1 MKRNINKKNVC
12 VIGHF
17 GFGENLLNGQ
27 TVKTKIVTKELKNQL
42 GKDEV
47 LTIDTHGGNKK
58 LLKLSLK
65 LLHTMKKVKNIIIMP
80 AHNGIR
86 FFAPLLA
93 FFNNF
98 FHIKL
103 HYVVIGGWLPEFLE
117 SRKELQNSLKKFNG
131 IYVETNTMKN
141 NLEKLGFKNVYIL
154 PNCKEL
160 NILKE
165 DELIYAT
172 SKPFKLCT
180 FSRVMKEKGIEDAVN
195 AVEEINKQYGET
207 IFTLDIY
214 GQVDSS
220 QIEWFENLKKKF
232 SSNIKYKGIVPFDQ
246 STNVLKE
253 YYALLFPTNFYTEG
267 IPGTIID
274 AYASGVPVIA
284 SKWESYDD
292 LIDNKVGYGYSF
304 GNYNELVAILYKIV
318 KNPKE
323 IEKMKKNCILE
334 AKKYLPQVALLKL
347 INGLKK
353 NEENGL

>member
-1 MKRNINKKNVC
+1 MKKVC

-17 GFGENLLNGQ
+17 AYGKNYLDGQ
-27 TVKTKIVTKELKNQL
+27 TVKTKIVTKELKQQL
-42 GKDEV
+42 GKDEIM
-47 LTIDTHGGNKK
+47 TIDTHGGSKK
-58 LLKLSLK
+58 LLKLLFQ
-65 LLHTMKKVKNIIIMP
+65 LPHVMKKVENIIIMP

-117 SRKELQNSLKKFNG
+117 SRKELQNRLKKFNG

-195 AVEEINKQYGET
+195 AVEKINKQYGET

-220 QIEWFENLKKKF
+220 QVEWFENLKEKF
-232 SSNIKYKGIVPFDQ
+232 SNDIKYKGLVPFDQ

-253 YYALLFPTNFYTEG
+253 YYALLFPTHFYTEG

-274 AYASGVPVIA
+274 AYASGVPVISA
-284 SKWESYDD
+284 KWESFED
-292 LIDNKVGYGYSF
+292 LVNDKVGYGYSF
-304 GNYNELVAILYKIV
+304 GNNSELVKILQNAVIDSKKIGM
-318 KNPKE
+318 
-323 IEKMKKNCILE
+323 MKKNCIKE
-334 AKKYLPQVALLKL
+334 AKKYTPQVALIRL
-347 INGLKK
+347 IASLYND
-353 NEENGL
+353 

>member
-1 MKRNINKKNVC
+1 MKKVC

-17 GFGENLLNGQ
+17 AYGKNYLDGQ
-27 TVKTKIVTKELKNQL
+27 TVKTKIVTKELKQQL
-42 GKDEV
+42 GKDEIM
-47 LTIDTHGGNKK
+47 TIDTHGGSKK
-58 LLKLSLK
+58 LLKLLFQ
-65 LLHTMKKVKNIIIMP
+65 LPHVMKKVENIIIMP

-214 GQVDSS
+214 GQVDPS
-220 QIEWFENLKKKF
+220 QVEWFENLKKKF
-232 SSNIKYKGIVPFDQ
+232 SNDIKYKGLVPFDQ

-253 YYALLFPTNFYTEG
+253 YYALLFPTHFYTEG

-274 AYASGVPVIA
+274 AYASGIPVISA
-284 SKWESYDD
+284 KWESFED
-292 LIDNKVGYGYSF
+292 LVNDKVGYGYSF
-304 GNYNELVAILYKIV
+304 GNNSELVKILQNAVIDSKKIGM
-318 KNPKE
+318 
-323 IEKMKKNCILE
+323 MKKNCIKE
-334 AKKYLPQVALLKL
+334 AKKYTPQVALIRL
-347 INGLKK
+347 IASLYND
-353 NEENGL
+353 

>member
-1 MKRNINKKNVC
+1 MKKVC

-17 GFGENLLNGQ
+17 AYGKNYLDGQ
-27 TVKTKIVTKELKNQL
+27 TVKTKIVTKELKQQL

-47 LTIDTHGGNKK
+47 MTIDTHGGSKK
-58 LLKLSLK
+58 ILK
-65 LLHTMKKVKNIIIMP
+65 LLFQLPYVMKKVENIIIMP
-80 AHNGIR
+80 AHNGIK

-214 GQVDSS
+214 GQVDPS
-220 QIEWFENLKKKF
+220 QVEWFENLKKKF
-232 SSNIKYKGIVPFDQ
+232 SNDIKYKGLVPFDQ

-253 YYALLFPTNFYTEG
+253 YYALLFPTYYEG
-267 IPGTIID
+267 EGFAGTLID
-274 AYASGVPVIA
+274 AMAAGVPVIA
-284 SKWESYDD
+284 SNWR
-292 LIDNKVGYGYSF
+292 
-304 GNYNELVAILYKIV
+304 YN
-318 KNPKE
+318 KE
-323 IEKMKKNCILE
+323 IVINNKTGLLIENSETLFEKLDYIMKNIGLINDMKKCCIKE
-334 AKKYLPQVALLKL
+334 AKKYLPQVALLQL
-347 INGLKK
+347 IKK
-353 NEENGL
+353 VERNVN

>member
-1 MKRNINKKNVC
+1 MKKVC

-17 GFGENLLNGQ
+17 AYGKNYLDGQ
-27 TVKTKIVTKELKNQL
+27 TVKTKIVTKELKQQL
-42 GKDEV
+42 GKDEIM
-47 LTIDTHGGNKK
+47 TIDTHGGSKK
-58 LLKLSLK
+58 LLKLLFQ
-65 LLHTMKKVKNIIIMP
+65 LPHVMKKVENIIIMP

-117 SRKELQNSLKKFNG
+117 SRKELQKSLKRFSG

-214 GQVDSS
+214 GQVDPS
-220 QIEWFENLKKKF
+220 QVEWFENLKKKF
-232 SSNIKYKGIVPFDQ
+232 SNDIKYKGLVPFDQ

-253 YYALLFPTNFYTEG
+253 YYALLFPTYYEG
-267 IPGTIID
+267 EGFAGTLID
-274 AYASGVPVIA
+274 AMAAGVPVIA
-284 SKWESYDD
+284 SNWRYNKEIIHNGENGLLIEDD
-292 LIDNKVGYGYSF
+292 LLNSL
-304 GNYNELVAILYKIV
+304 NYIFHNYKEWI
-318 KNPKE
+318 NLR
-323 IEKMKKNCILE
+323 KNCLE
-334 AKKYLPQVALLKL
+334 LAKKYQPEHVIEILCQNIEK
-347 INGLKK
+347 G
-353 NEENGL
+353 

>member
-1 MKRNINKKNVC
+1 MKKVC
-12 VIGHF
+12 VIGHLAY
-17 GFGENLLNGQ
+17 GKNYLDGQ
-27 TVKTKIVTKELKNQL
+27 TVKTKIVTKELKQQL
-42 GKDEV
+42 GKDEIM
-47 LTIDTHGGNKK
+47 TIDTHGGSKK
-58 LLKLSLK
+58 LLKLLFQ
-65 LLHTMKKVKNIIIMP
+65 LPHVMKKVENIIIMP

-195 AVEEINKQYGET
+195 AVEKINKQYGET

-220 QIEWFENLKKKF
+220 QVEWFENLKEKF
-232 SSNIKYKGIVPFDQ
+232 SNDIKYKGLVPFDQ

-253 YYALLFPTNFYTEG
+253 YYALLFPTHFYTEG

-274 AYASGVPVIA
+274 AYASGVPVISA
-284 SKWESYDD
+284 KWESFED
-292 LIDNKVGYGYSF
+292 LVNDKVGYGYSF
-304 GNYNELVAILYKIV
+304 GNNSELVKILQNAVIDSKKIGM
-318 KNPKE
+318 
-323 IEKMKKNCILE
+323 MKKNCIKE
-334 AKKYLPQVALLKL
+334 AKKYTPQVALIRL
-347 INGLKK
+347 IASLYND
-353 NEENGL
+353 

>member
-1 MKRNINKKNVC
+1 MKKVC

-17 GFGENLLNGQ
+17 AYGKNYLDGQ
-27 TVKTKIVTKELKNQL
+27 TVKTKIVTKELKQQL
-42 GKDEV
+42 GKDEIM
-47 LTIDTHGGNKK
+47 TIDTHGGSKK
-58 LLKLSLK
+58 LLKLLFQ
-65 LLHTMKKVKNIIIMP
+65 LPHVMKKVENIIIMP

-117 SRKELQNSLKKFNG
+117 SRKELQKSLKRFSG

-195 AVEEINKQYGET
+195 AVEKINKQYGET

-220 QIEWFENLKKKF
+220 QVEWFENLKEKF
-232 SSNIKYKGIVPFDQ
+232 SNDIKYKGLVPFDQ

-253 YYALLFPTNFYTEG
+253 YYALLFPTHFYTEG

-274 AYASGVPVIA
+274 AYASGVPVISA
-284 SKWESYDD
+284 KWESFED
-292 LIDNKVGYGYSF
+292 LVNDKVGYGYSF
-304 GNYNELVAILYKIV
+304 GNNSELVKILQNAVIDSKKIGM
-318 KNPKE
+318 
-323 IEKMKKNCILE
+323 MKKNCIKE
-334 AKKYLPQVALLKL
+334 AKKYTPQVALIRL
-347 INGLKK
+347 IASLYND
-353 NEENGL
+353 

>member
-1 MKRNINKKNVC
+1 MKKVC

-17 GFGENLLNGQ
+17 AYGKNYLDGQ
-27 TVKTKIVTKELKNQL
+27 TVKTKIVTKELEQQL

-47 LTIDTHGGNKK
+47 MTIDTHGGSKK
-58 LLKLSLK
+58 LLKLLFQ
-65 LLHTMKKVKNIIIMP
+65 LPHIMKKVENIIIMP

-214 GQVDSS
+214 GQVDPS
-220 QIEWFENLKKKF
+220 QVEWFENLKKKF
-232 SSNIKYKGIVPFDQ
+232 SNDIKYKGLVPFDQ

-253 YYALLFPTNFYTEG
+253 YYALLFPTYYEG
-267 IPGTIID
+267 EGFAGTLID
-274 AYASGVPVIA
+274 TMAAGVPVIA
-284 SKWESYDD
+284 SNWR
-292 LIDNKVGYGYSF
+292 
-304 GNYNELVAILYKIV
+304 YN
-318 KNPKE
+318 KE
-323 IEKMKKNCILE
+323 IVMNNKTGLLIENSETLFEKLNYIMKNIGLINDMKKGCIKE
-334 AKKYLPQVALLKL
+334 AKKYLPQVALLQL
-347 INGLKK
+347 IKK
-353 NEENGL
+353 VEKDVN

>member
-1 MKRNINKKNVC
+1 MKKVC

-17 GFGENLLNGQ
+17 AYGKNYLDGQ
-27 TVKTKIVTKELKNQL
+27 TVKTKIVTKELKQQL
-42 GKDEV
+42 GKDEIM
-47 LTIDTHGGNKK
+47 TIDTHGGSKK
-58 LLKLSLK
+58 LLKLLFQ
-65 LLHTMKKVKNIIIMP
+65 LPHVMKKVENIIIMP

-117 SRKELQNSLKKFNG
+117 SRKELQKSLKRFSG

-195 AVEEINKQYGET
+195 AVEEINKQYGES

-214 GQVDSS
+214 GQVDPS
-220 QIEWFENLKKKF
+220 QAEWFENLKKKV
-232 SSNIKYKGIVPFDQ
+232 SNDIKYKGLVPFDQ

-253 YYALLFPTNFYTEG
+253 YYALLFPTYYEG
-267 IPGTIID
+267 EGFAGTLID
-274 AYASGVPVIA
+274 AMAAGVPVIA
-284 SKWESYDD
+284 SNWRYNKEIIHNGENGLLIEDD
-292 LIDNKVGYGYSF
+292 LLNSL
-304 GNYNELVAILYKIV
+304 NYIFHNYKEWI
-318 KNPKE
+318 NLR
-323 IEKMKKNCILE
+323 KNCLE
-334 AKKYLPQVALLKL
+334 LAKKYQPEHVIEILCQNIEK
-347 INGLKK
+347 G
-353 NEENGL
+353 

>member
-1 MKRNINKKNVC
+1 MKKVC

-17 GFGENLLNGQ
+17 AYGKNYLDGQ
-27 TVKTKIVTKELKNQL
+27 TVKTKIVTKELKQQL
-42 GKDEV
+42 GKDEIM
-47 LTIDTHGGNKK
+47 TIDTHGGSKK
-58 LLKLSLK
+58 LLKLLFQ
-65 LLHTMKKVKNIIIMP
+65 LPHVMKKVENIIIMP

-195 AVEEINKQYGET
+195 AVEKINKQYGET

-220 QIEWFENLKKKF
+220 QVEWFENLKEKF
-232 SSNIKYKGIVPFDQ
+232 SNDIKYKGLVPFDQ
-246 STNVLKE
+246 SINVLKE
-253 YYALLFPTNFYTEG
+253 YYALLFPTHFYTEG

-274 AYASGVPVIA
+274 AYASGVPVISA
-284 SKWESYDD
+284 KWESFED
-292 LIDNKVGYGYSF
+292 LVNDKVGYGYSF
-304 GNYNELVAILYKIV
+304 GNNSELVKILQNAVIDSKKIGM
-318 KNPKE
+318 
-323 IEKMKKNCILE
+323 MKKNCIKE
-334 AKKYLPQVALLKL
+334 AKKYTPQVALIRL
-347 INGLKK
+347 IASLYND
-353 NEENGL
+353 

>member
-1 MKRNINKKNVC
+1 MKKVC

-17 GFGENLLNGQ
+17 AYGKNYLDGQ
-27 TVKTKIVTKELKNQL
+27 TVKTKIVTKELKQQL
-42 GKDEV
+42 GKDEIM
-47 LTIDTHGGNKK
+47 TIDTHGGSKK
-58 LLKLSLK
+58 LLKLLFQ
-65 LLHTMKKVKNIIIMP
+65 LPHVMKKVENIIIMP

-117 SRKELQNSLKKFNG
+117 SRKELQKSLKRFSG

-195 AVEEINKQYGET
+195 AVEEINKQYGES

-214 GQVDSS
+214 GQVDPS
-220 QIEWFENLKKKF
+220 QAEWFENLKKKF
-232 SSNIKYKGIVPFDQ
+232 SNDIKYKGLVPFDQ

-253 YYALLFPTNFYTEG
+253 YYALLFPTYYEG
-267 IPGTIID
+267 EGFAGTLID
-274 AYASGVPVIA
+274 AMAAGVPVIA
-284 SKWESYDD
+284 SNWRYNKEIIHNGENGLLIEDD
-292 LIDNKVGYGYSF
+292 LLNSL
-304 GNYNELVAILYKIV
+304 NYIFHNYKEWI
-318 KNPKE
+318 NLR
-323 IEKMKKNCILE
+323 KNCLE
-334 AKKYLPQVALLKL
+334 LAKKYQPEHVIEILCQNIEK
-347 INGLKK
+347 G
-353 NEENGL
+353 

>member
-1 MKRNINKKNVC
+1 MKKVC

-17 GFGENLLNGQ
+17 AYGKNYLDGQ
-27 TVKTKIVTKELKNQL
+27 TVKTKIVTKELKQQL
-42 GKDEV
+42 GKDEIM
-47 LTIDTHGGNKK
+47 TIDTHGGSKK
-58 LLKLSLK
+58 LLKLLFQ
-65 LLHTMKKVKNIIIMP
+65 LPHVMKKVENIIIMP

-195 AVEEINKQYGET
+195 AVEKINKQYGET

-220 QIEWFENLKKKF
+220 QVEWFENLKEKF
-232 SSNIKYKGIVPFDQ
+232 SNDIKYKGLVPFDQ

-253 YYALLFPTNFYTEG
+253 YYALLFPTHFYTEG

-274 AYASGVPVIA
+274 AYASGVPVISA
-284 SKWESYDD
+284 KWESFED
-292 LIDNKVGYGYSF
+292 LVNDKVGYGYSF
-304 GNYNELVAILYKIV
+304 GNNSELVKILQNAVIDSKKIGM
-318 KNPKE
+318 
-323 IEKMKKNCILE
+323 MKKNCIKE
-334 AKKYLPQVALLKL
+334 AKKYTPQVALIRL
-347 INGLKK
+347 IASLYND
-353 NEENGL
+353 